1 MEQGEIRGCHY
12 HYPRLM
18 DNNVASRLLRG
29 KRKLLI
35 IGRCLEVEK
44 PWAIEAF
51 SDEEYAKLTVCLE
64 ETHVNMAGFKL
75 AGILARVPFEEVAVL
90 TTDGS
95 MHCIQLHFMVE
106 EIFKI
111 MKLGIRRRHFVVVGS
126 EIVEVPAEAVKTARY
141 LSKVAKLIE
150 RRGSE
155 S

>member
-1 MEQGEIRGCHY
+1 M
-12 HYPRLM
+12 
-18 DNNVASRLLRG
+18 ASRLIRG

-44 PWAIEAF
+44 PWAIEKF

-75 AGILARVPFEEVAVL
+75 AGILARVPVEEVAVL

-106 EIFKI
+106 EIFRL
-111 MKLGIRRRHFVVVGS
+111 MNLQARRRHFVVAGS
-126 EIVEVPAEAVKTARY
+126 EVVEVPAEAVKTARY

-150 RRGSE
+150 RRGGE

>member
-1 MEQGEIRGCHY
+1 VVKGEVGCVY
-12 HYPRLM
+12 RYPRLM
-18 DNNVASRLLRG
+18 DNNVASRLLRE

-35 IGRCLEVEK
+35 VGRCLEVEK
-44 PWAIEAF
+44 PWAIERF
-51 SDEEYAKLTVCLE
+51 SNEEYAKLTVCLE

-75 AGILARVPFEEVAVL
+75 AGILARIPFEEVAVL

-106 EIFKI
+106 EIFRL
-111 MKLGIRRRHFVVVGS
+111 MNLHVRRRHFVVAGS
-126 EIVEVPAEAVKTARY
+126 EIVEIPAEAVKTARY

-150 RRGSE
+150 RRACE

>member
-1 MEQGEIRGCHY
+1 LVEGKVGGIYR
-12 HYPRLM
+12 YPRLM

-29 KRKLLI
+29 KKKLLI

-44 PWAIEAF
+44 PWAIERF

-95 MHCIQLHFMVE
+95 MHCVQLHFMVE
-106 EIFKI
+106 EIFKL
-111 MKLGIRRRHFVVVGS
+111 MNLPARRRHFVVSGS
-126 EIVEVPAEAVKTARY
+126 EVVEVPAEAVRTARY
-141 LSKVAKLIE
+141 LAKVAKLIE
-150 RRGSE
+150 KRACE

>member
-1 MEQGEIRGCHY
+1 LDEGKVGCIY
-12 HYPRLM
+12 RYPRLM

-29 KRKLLI
+29 KKKLLI

-44 PWAIEAF
+44 PWAIEKF

-75 AGILARVPFEEVAVL
+75 AGILARIPFEEVAVL

-106 EIFKI
+106 EIFRL
-111 MKLGIRRRHFVVVGS
+111 MKLPSKRRHFVVSGS
-126 EIVEVPAEAVKTARY
+126 EIVEIPHEAVKTARY

-150 RRGSE
+150 KKACE